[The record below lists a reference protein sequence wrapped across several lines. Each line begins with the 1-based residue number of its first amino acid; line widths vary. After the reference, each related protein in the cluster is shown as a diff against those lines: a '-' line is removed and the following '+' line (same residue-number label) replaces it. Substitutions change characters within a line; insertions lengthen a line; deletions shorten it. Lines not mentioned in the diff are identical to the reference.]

1 MIKEIKKFGR
11 AELFNHYNKCDNP
24 FVFLTTKID
33 VTNVVNYCKKHKN
46 FYPTLGYLITKT
58 VNSIDAFKYR
68 YRDGKFYYCD
78 EVKSN
83 YTQMFDNNNIGYF
96 NVSFS
101 NDYSTYIQNFL
112 NTQKKF
118 LEDNNYSDDNDL
130 DEIWLSCAPWFSFTG
145 LITPYNKD
153 VLIPQFVWDKYEC
166 INDKYYVNLM
176 IMVHHGFADGFHIGK
191 FINELQ
197 KNINLFN

>member
-1 MIKEIKKFGR
+1 MIKEIKKFSR

-24 FVFLTTKID
+24 FVFLITKID

-58 VNSIDAFKYR
+58 VNIIDVFKYR
-68 YRDGKFYYCD
+68 YKDGKFYYCD

-83 YTQMFDNNNIGYF
+83 YTQMFDDNNIGYF

-112 NTQKKF
+112 NTQTI
-118 LEDNNYSDDNDL
+118 LSNYN
-130 DEIWLSCAPWFSFTG
+130 
-145 LITPYNKD
+145 YQNK
-153 VLIPQFVWDKYEC
+153 
-166 INDKYYVNLM
+166 NLY
-176 IMVHHGFADGFHIGK
+176 K
-191 FINELQ
+191 
-197 KNINLFN
+197 